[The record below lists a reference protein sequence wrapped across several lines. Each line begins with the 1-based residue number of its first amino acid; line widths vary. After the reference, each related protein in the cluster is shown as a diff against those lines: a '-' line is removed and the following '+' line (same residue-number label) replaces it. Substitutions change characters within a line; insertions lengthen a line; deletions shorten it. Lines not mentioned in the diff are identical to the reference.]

1 MDASNWGHAHM
12 RGRQPGLGWCR
23 WVIGLATAAGVVAFA
38 FSATALEP
46 WEQVLS
52 QQLGSEQ
59 KCILTSTYNVQRWHL
74 GEEMVLSGKARCYDG
89 REFNFSQ
96 KKSHLKFDLRF
107 CEPTVC

>member
-1 MDASNWGHAHM
+1 VRRRRYQGFERCD
-12 RGRQPGLGWCR
+12 LL
-23 WVIGLATAAGVVAFA
+23 VICVGVATGAVTTAFGA
-38 FSATALEP
+38 LALEP

-59 KCILTSTYNVQRWHL
+59 KCILTSTYDVQRWRL
-74 GEEMVLSGKARCYDG
+74 GDEMVLSGKARCYDG
-89 REFNFSQ
+89 REFDFSQ

>member
-1 MDASNWGHAHM
+1 M
-12 RGRQPGLGWCR
+12 RGRGRPPGLKRCR
-23 WVIGLATAAGVVAFA
+23 WAIGLATAAGGVAIA
-38 FSATALEP
+38 FSAAALEP

-59 KCILTSTYNVQRWHL
+59 KCILTSTSNVQRWRL
-74 GEEMVLSGKARCYDG
+74 GDDMVLSGKAHCYDG